1 MISTTFSP
9 GPAPS
14 RPNRMR
20 SICTVPPRSRPAQMR
35 MGAAAAMNQG
45 KHQPIYIPVTVLNTN
60 TALSR
65 VPVDVECMLD
75 LRPKWTGT
83 WHLQMRTLDGQE
95 IPCQEEQPESLLP
108 FNGWRRKL
116 SFMAQLPQVGAA
128 RYAVEIH
135 EGARTPT
142 PAVPAVRHTADPA
155 TGLLRSLDAGDG
167 RECLAG
173 PLMLPLVV
181 EDTGDAWGADCWHY
195 RNVVGTFAPAG
206 TTPVVLHDGPVRRT
220 TETSLSYGASTA
232 VIRTTFYPDWPVIE
246 FHCRVHWHEEHKRL
260 KLSFPT
266 VFRSSSILC
275 EIPGGIIER
284 PADGEEHVHGRWC
297 MASGLVNGEETA
309 LGIVSCGQHGL
320 DVADGE
326 IRLSVLRS
334 AAYCHEK
341 GLPVPDPPARKYM
354 DQGVHEFRIL
364 VMAGDAATVRA
375 ALPGLA
381 DWLSAPPVVF
391 AHLPIGT
398 PVRATSEERRGWFN
412 ISDVEH
418 SPRLRSG

>member
-1 MISTTFSP
+1 M
-9 GPAPS
+9 
-14 RPNRMR
+14 
-20 SICTVPPRSRPAQMR
+20 
-35 MGAAAAMNQG
+35 
-45 KHQPIYIPVTVLNTN
+45 K
-60 TALSR
+60 
-65 VPVDVECMLD
+65 
-75 LRPKWTGT
+75 
-83 WHLQMRTLDGQE
+83 TLDGRE
-95 IPCQEEQPESLLP
+95 VPCQEEQPESLLP

-116 SFMAQLPQVGAA
+116 SFMADLPQLGAA
-128 RYAVEIH
+128 RYVIDIH
-135 EGARTPT
+135 EGAGTPLPAT
-142 PAVPAVRHTADPA
+142 PLVRHAADPA
-155 TGLLRSLDAGDG
+155 TGLLRSLDAGEG

-181 EDTGDAWGADCWHY
+181 EDTGDAWGADCWRY

-206 TTPVVLHDGPVRRT
+206 KTPVVLHDGPVRRT
-220 TETSLSYGASTA
+220 TETSLSHGASTI
-232 VIRTTFYPDWPVIE
+232 VIQTTVYPDWPVIE
-246 FHCRVHWHEEHKRL
+246 YRCRVHWHEEHKRL

-266 VFRSSSILC
+266 IFRSSSVLC

-297 MASGLVNGEETA
+297 MASGLVNGIETA

-320 DVADGE
+320 DVSEGE

-341 GLPVPDPPARKYM
+341 GLPIPDPPARKYM

-364 VMAGDAATVRA
+364 VVAGDTEVVRG

-381 DWLSAPPVVF
+381 DWLSAPPAVF

-398 PVRATSEERRGWFN
+398 PVRSKTKKNIDAPITAMLSLSSPDIRVMALKRTEDGKALLVRLQETTGIATRVTLALKHPFRTIPLKFSPLEIKTLRIARNGTCTAAHLIKER
-412 ISDVEH
+412 
-418 SPRLRSG
+418 